1 MNNKDKKLSNI
12 IFGGL
17 IFTIVITLFGYLF
30 TSCTNKQVFDT
41 TYRFDKAVIYI
52 GGEWRT
58 VQVDSWKDFED
69 GDQIQV
75 KDKDGNV
82 YLVHSSN
89 VTLIKEK

>member
-1 MNNKDKKLSNI
+1 MRKSRMEM
-12 IFGGL
+12 F
-17 IFTIVITLFGYLF
+17 VITIIVVVAVASLFGFAF
-30 TSCTNKQVFDT
+30 TSCTNKQLIDT
-41 TYRFDKAVIYI
+41 TYKFEKAVIYI

-58 VQVDSWKDFED
+58 VEVDSWKDFED
-69 GDQIQV
+69 GDQLQI